1 MFYKVKIKDHIR
13 VSPDKFG
20 MDLKQAVIT
29 EIKGKYSGFI
39 SKELGMVIDVSGV
52 DSIGEGIIIPGDGA
66 SYYDTSFNLLTFE
79 PEMQEVVRG
88 RIKDIAD
95 FGVFFSMGPID
106 GMIHISQTMNDYVS
120 FSKDKVLLG
129 KDSKRSIKIGDKCR
143 SRIIAISYKDVANPK
158 LGLTMRQAGLGKE
171 DWIEP
176 DLKEGAEGRPSRKPS
191 EGRGQERQGKPR
203 KEKE

>member
-29 EIKGKYSGFI
+29 EIKTKYAGFI
-39 SKELGMVIDVSGV
+39 SKDLGLVIDVSGV

-66 SYYDTSFNLLTFE
+66 SYYTTTFNLLTFE
-79 PEMQEVVRG
+79 PEMQEVVKG
-88 RIKDIAD
+88 KIKDIAD

-106 GMIHISQTMNDYVS
+106 GMIHISQTMNDFVS

-158 LGLTMRQAGLGKE
+158 LGLTMRQAGLGKDE
-171 DWIEP
+171 WIEP
-176 DLKEGAEGRPSRKPS
+176 DLKEGAEGRPRRPKP
-191 EGRGQERQGKPR
+191 EDRRGKGKG
-203 KEKE
+203 KE

>member
-29 EIKGKYSGFI
+29 EIKSKYSGFI
-39 SKELGMVIDVSGV
+39 SKDLGLVIDVSGV

-66 SYYDTSFNLLTFE
+66 SYYQTTFSLITFE
-79 PEMQEVVRG
+79 PEMQEVVKG
-88 RIKDIAD
+88 KIKDIAD

-106 GMIHISQTMNDYVS
+106 GMIHISQTMNDFVS
-120 FSKDKVLLG
+120 FTKDKVLQG
-129 KDSKRSIKIGDKCR
+129 KDSKRSLKVGDKCR

-158 LGLTMRQAGLGKE
+158 LGLTMRQAGLGKDE
-171 DWIEP
+171 WVEP
-176 DLKEGAEGRPSRKPS
+176 DLKEGAEGRPRKPA
-191 EGRGQERQGKPR
+191 EGRGQERHGKSR
-203 KEKE
+203 KERE

>member
-13 VSPDKFG
+13 VSPEKFG

-39 SKELGMVIDVSGV
+39 SKDLGLVIDVSGV

-66 SYYDTSFNLLTFE
+66 SYYNTTFSLLTFE

-88 RIKDIAD
+88 KIKDIAD

-106 GMIHISQTMNDYVS
+106 GMIHISQTMNDFVS
-120 FSKDKVLLG
+120 FTKDKVLQG
-129 KDSKRSIKIGDKCR
+129 KDSKRSLKLGDKCR

-176 DLKEGAEGRPSRKPS
+176 DLKEGAEGRARKPV
-191 EGRGQERQGKPR
+191 EGKGGDRSGKQK
-203 KEKE
+203 KE

>member
-1 MFYKVKIKDHIR
+1 MFYKVKIKDHVR

-20 MDLKQAVIT
+20 MDLTQAVIT
-29 EIKGKYSGFI
+29 EIKSKYSGFI
-39 SKELGMVIDVSGV
+39 SKELGLVIDVSEV
-52 DSIGEGIIIPGDGA
+52 NNIGEGIIIPGDGA
-66 SYYDTSFNLLTFE
+66 SYYETTFDLLTFE

-88 RIKDIAD
+88 KIKDIAD

-106 GMIHISQTMNDYVS
+106 GMIHISQTMNDFVS

-129 KDSKRSIKIGDKCR
+129 KDSKRSIKVGDRCR

-171 DWIEP
+171 EWIES
-176 DLKEGAEGRPSRKPS
+176 DLKEGAEGKPRRPA
-191 EGRGQERQGKPR
+191 EGKGQERQGKPR
-203 KEKE
+203 KEKG